1 MSHLVHLLCHLGQ
14 LGIGLWRNFLNCGN
28 SGRRLLVV
36 CLEICNVSV
45 EVSLFR
51 QMTRHADLK
60 TNNNNN
66 NNNNNNKTVLSVLLG
81 PIQMTERADDN
92 LPHG

>member
-1 MSHLVHLLCHLGQ
+1 MSHLVHLHCHLGQ

-66 NNNNNNKTVLSVLLG
+66 NKTVLSVLLG
-81 PIQMTERADDN
+81 PIQMTELADDN